1 MLFRPLRAWRLLG
14 VRIPFTPGV
23 IPRQREELA
32 ERIGRMVSS
41 ELLTSEVFSRRFE
54 SDAFERILTRA
65 IVAFVDRLGTTRVGE
80 LRSRAFLDEA
90 LGAVQAYLERRF
102 CDGVSDDLPPFS
114 AIGDLLV
121 ENADTIAQWL
131 VGAVQERRVLRGV
144 DKGRVDTLFE
154 IAWPHLRGE
163 AEKVLRSST
172 VQGELHFRAR
182 RVLTYSLDQ
191 LSSLQR
197 LFVSAAQYDRQL
209 EARIPAIVERITDEI
224 SLTLDEPAMR
234 SRIADAV
241 FGWIDA
247 RRERTLSE
255 LVGADGSIRLRELIA
270 GVISRREAIEEALQS
285 FLRSRGE
292 ECRRLVR
299 RGFDTVRSSL
309 DRNAALPLAELLPE
323 LTRRRASIG
332 RWGAEKVRGVLGT
345 VARAFV
351 EQLDIYRVVVDRI
364 NELDIERVEAL
375 ILTIVKR
382 HLTWINLFGALLGAA
397 IGAVQVLLRVFGL
410 T

>member
-1 MLFRPLRAWRLLG
+1 MDRRRRPRPLFESRAGAQCSTRPDAVASGRSSVVSLILSWVLPPLLGAVIGYLTNALAIRMLFRPLRAWRLLG

-54 SDAFERILTRA
+54 SDAFERTLTRA

-90 LGAVQAYLERRF
+90 LGAAQAYHERRF
-102 CDGVSDDLPPFS
+102 CDGVSDDFPLS
-114 AIGDLLV
+114 SVIGDLLV

-182 RVLTYSLDQ
+182 RVLT
-191 LSSLQR
+191 
-197 LFVSAAQYDRQL
+197 
-209 EARIPAIVERITDEI
+209 
-224 SLTLDEPAMR
+224 
-234 SRIADAV
+234 
-241 FGWIDA
+241 
-247 RRERTLSE
+247 
-255 LVGADGSIRLRELIA
+255 
-270 GVISRREAIEEALQS
+270 
-285 FLRSRGE
+285 
-292 ECRRLVR
+292 
-299 RGFDTVRSSL
+299 
-309 DRNAALPLAELLPE
+309 
-323 LTRRRASIG
+323 
-332 RWGAEKVRGVLGT
+332 
-345 VARAFV
+345 
-351 EQLDIYRVVVDRI
+351 
-364 NELDIERVEAL
+364 
-375 ILTIVKR
+375 
-382 HLTWINLFGALLGAA
+382 
-397 IGAVQVLLRVFGL
+397 
-410 T
+410 